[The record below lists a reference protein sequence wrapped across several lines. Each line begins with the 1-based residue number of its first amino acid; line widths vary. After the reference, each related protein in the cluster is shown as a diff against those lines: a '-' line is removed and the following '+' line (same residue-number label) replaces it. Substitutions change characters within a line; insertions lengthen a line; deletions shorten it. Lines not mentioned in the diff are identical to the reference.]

1 VLTTDSADTA
11 DRARAAAV
19 ADVIAAGDTAVDLA
33 VALRCLAQRGVLNV
47 LAEGGPRVSAQ
58 LAAGGLL
65 DELCLTLAPRLVAG
79 SAPRILNGPELGQ
92 PAALELRH
100 VLESDGYLFLRY
112 RRRL

>member
-1 VLTTDSADTA
+1 MLTTDSADTA